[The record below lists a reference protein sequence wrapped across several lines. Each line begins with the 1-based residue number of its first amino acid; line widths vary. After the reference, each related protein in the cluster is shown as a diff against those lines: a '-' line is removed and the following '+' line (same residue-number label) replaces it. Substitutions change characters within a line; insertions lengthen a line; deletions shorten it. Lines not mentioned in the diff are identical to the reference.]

1 MATSIWG
8 ELENLGGETHK
19 QRRMS
24 WEQWKVRMDR
34 QFIGTLTKPG
44 IILVVTVSW
53 IYHPKKIHPRLLSS
67 CPGCTKTPRNN
78 CPRPY
83 VTWYCLRG
91 VLMPHLC
98 CCSFC
103 LRREMRSTWWFC
115 LRNLLPRVWAFERT
129 ASCLQ
134 NSFNLRHAKA
144 GLATCTIYYLILNTS
159 WYFMYYKRDWMH
171 IWYTVFSFSD
181 VADLL

>member
-1 MATSIWG
+1 MATWIWR

-19 QRRMS
+19 QRRKS

-34 QFIGTLTKPG
+34 QWIGALTKTG
-44 IILVVTVSW
+44 IILVVTVPGY
-53 IYHPKKIHPRLLSS
+53 ITVYHPKKILPRLLSS
-67 CPGCTKTPRNN
+67 CPACTKTSRNN

-103 LRREMRSTWWFC
+103 LRKEMRSTWWFC
-115 LRNLLPRVWAFERT
+115 LRNLLPQVWAFVSHRLLFAELLQFKTCKTR
-129 ASCLQ
+129 SC
-134 NSFNLRHAKA
+134 N
-144 GLATCTIYYLILNTS
+144 
-159 WYFMYYKRDWMH
+159 MYH
-171 IWYTVFSFSD
+171 
-181 VADLL
+181 LLFI